1 MWGEN
6 IMPNLNRRNMLKA
19 GLAGAAATAVAS
31 PAIAQGNP
39 EVKWRMPMFIPKSV
53 LTLWNEGNDFCKRVA
68 EATEGRFQIQPFAV
82 GEIVPGGP
90 AIMDAVQTGTVEC
103 GFTLSYYSFG
113 KDPTYAFG
121 TTLPF
126 GFNTRMQMSW
136 MLRGSGKQAYG
147 DFMKANGCIAIPIGN
162 SGAQMGGWF
171 RKEINTL
178 ADLKGV
184 KMRIPGLGGAVI
196 SKLGVVPQQIAAGE
210 IYPALERGTI
220 DAAEW
225 AAPIDDEG
233 FGFYR
238 VAPYYYA
245 PGWWEPNAAITLNI
259 NLAQW
264 EKLPKHYQRII
275 EDAALATHQNIV
287 AQYDVS
293 NSLALRRLVSKGAQ
307 VRYFSTEILD
317 AAYKASFE
325 TFDEISKTNAAFAKV
340 YAAWKQHLDD
350 NELYLRI
357 GENSF
362 ESYTWAKRV
371 LK

>member
-1 MWGEN
+1 
-6 IMPNLNRRNMLKA
+6 MPNLNRRNVLKA
-19 GLAGAAATAVAS
+19 GLAGAAATAVAA

-68 EATEGRFQIQPFAV
+68 EATEGKFQIQPFAV

-340 YAAWKQHLDD
+340 YTAWKQHLDD